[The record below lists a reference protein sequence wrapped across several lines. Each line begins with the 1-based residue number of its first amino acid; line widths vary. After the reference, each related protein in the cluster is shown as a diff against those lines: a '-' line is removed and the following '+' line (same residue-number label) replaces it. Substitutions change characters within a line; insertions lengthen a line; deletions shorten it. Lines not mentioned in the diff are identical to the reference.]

1 MHKRLWTE
9 PYPPHVIFKWLLT
22 AFIGGNVNAGG
33 FMACKRFVTH
43 ATGFYTLFGIDA
55 AASDWRL
62 GISMLSVP
70 MYFLFGVMIAAYFTD
85 AAITR
90 GGQPRFGLVMGSVA
104 ALLAVA
110 ALGGYFE
117 LFGLFGSSFHLE
129 DDYLLLIVLSIA
141 SGLANS
147 AVTTASGAVVRATH
161 MTGLTTDLGI
171 GVMRALF
178 GYARSPLKAKE
189 FYRNW
194 LRLGALAAFALGSL
208 VGAILFGL
216 VQYLGFLLP
225 SLIAAYVGNVG
236 VRAVQVAVDGHT
248 TVAQSPETGKTPT

>member
-9 PYPPHVIFKWLLT
+9 PYPRHVIFKWLLT

-236 VRAVQVAVDGHT
+236 VRAVQVAVDGQT
-248 TVAQSPETGKTPT
+248 TVAPSPETGKTST